1 MFQLIAICC
10 IKILPSCI
18 LGLASAETVYDGG
31 SEIARVK
38 LMKYA
43 RELRM
48 EEEGEKGQK
57 LASIKRDILPLSGWK
72 QLRGCLC
79 SKTFF
84 KSKIWI
90 EKDWMLEIL
99 RYPTIK
105 NEIFQTLNFRSCKVY
120 RTHAIKGR
128 GFCSKDILY
137 LCTLV
142 DLTKIRPCAYSKN
155 STNLGMRLQFK
166 RDL

>member
-105 NEIFQTLNFRSCKVY
+105 NEIFQTLNFRSFKVF
-120 RTHAIKGR
+120 RSPRH
-128 GFCSKDILY
+128 
-137 LCTLV
+137 
-142 DLTKIRPCAYSKN
+142 
-155 STNLGMRLQFK
+155 
-166 RDL
+166 